1 MILTSQ
7 PIAIPARTG
16 SRPERGRLSARR
28 GLRPYGRRSALIQSA
43 ALFFVAFLLLFIGS
57 IDMAGAQTPSSSPA
71 TGRSLKLVAFG
82 DSLSAGYNLPASA
95 AFPAV
100 LEQALRQKGLA
111 VEIVNAGVSG
121 DTTQGGLERLDW
133 SVPDGT
139 DGVILE
145 LGANDAL
152 RGVDPALT
160 RKNLDTI
167 IARLTERKIPVL
179 LAGMYAPRNLG
190 EDFAKRFDAIYPELA
205 KQYGLVLYPF
215 FLEGIAGDR
224 ALNQADGLHP
234 TADGVAVIVRTILPT
249 VERFIASL
257 PPRS

>member
-1 MILTSQ
+1 MIPTSL
-7 PIAIPARTG
+7 PIAIPARTE
-16 SRPERGRLSARR
+16 SRPERGRLSARY
-28 GLRPYGRRSALIQSA
+28 GLRPYGRRFVLVQSA
-43 ALFFVAFLLLFIGS
+43 ATFFVAFMLLFVGFT
-57 IDMAGAQTPSSSPA
+57 DMAGAQTSPSNAS
-71 TGRSLKLVAFG
+71 TGRPLKLVAFG

-95 AFPAV
+95 AFPAG
-100 LEQALRQKGLA
+100 LEKTLRQNGLA

-152 RGVDPALT
+152 RGVDPAVT
-160 RKNLDTI
+160 RQNLEAI

-190 EDFAKRFDAIYPELA
+190 EDFVKRFDAIYPELA
-205 KQYGLVLYPF
+205 KKHGLVLYPF
-215 FLEGIAGDR
+215 FLDGIAGDR

-234 TADGVAVIVRTILPT
+234 TADGVTVIVRTILPT
-249 VERFIASL
+249 VERFIATL
-257 PPRS
+257 QPRS